1 MSTATNKRK
10 QPNADSDENN
20 CVSLGDTARATKR
33 KKRVSFK
40 AIGKP
45 AEVLLGQLMGHHL
58 YAIDSGI
65 GHVDDNDPLASSGT
79 TTGLSFDNILH
90 NINMRKLNTRWRNAW
105 KSLSEQNWIRQIES
119 SGGFYT
125 SAFSLTPTGLEEA
138 STEEVK
144 EIMAKNSVVSKKPKT
159 DDELHEHIKGRLMN
173 QRGEEIFDL
182 LVGHG
187 PMSRKKLA
195 EHIGISD
202 RGAYFSYALQQLKD
216 LGYAENMIAKSGTR
230 KTKVTLTGKSFVNGK
245 VQTLGKG
252 NQEIASRS
260 SSSTIKTESL
270 KTVGTEDLEGSVTDV
285 VKEESELGHEK
296 KLDPSNKRKRDTCSN
311 TMIQKKIKVEHFVQK
326 E

>member
-1 MSTATNKRK
+1 MGTHKPISKTKTLAMRK
-10 QPNADSDENN
+10 QGSSGGHA
-20 CVSLGDTARATKR
+20 
-33 KKRVSFK
+33 SFK
-40 AIGKP
+40 AKTTGKP
-45 AEVLLGQLMGHHL
+45 AEVLLGQLMEHHL

-65 GHVDDNDPLASSGT
+65 DNVDDNDPLASSAT
-79 TTGLSFDNILH
+79 TTAGLSFCNILH
-90 NINMRKLNTRWRNAW
+90 NFKMCDRNTSWRNAW
-105 KSLSEQNWIRQIES
+105 KGLSEQNLISQIES

-125 SAFSLTPTGLEEA
+125 SAFSLTTTGLEEA

-144 EIMAKNSVVSKKPKT
+144 EIMAKNSVASKKPKT

-182 LVGHG
+182 LVGYG

-216 LGYAENMIAKSGTR
+216 LGYAENMMAGDGTR

-245 VQTLGKG
+245 VPTLGKG

-260 SSSTIKTESL
+260 SSSTIKTESIE
-270 KTVGTEDLEGSVTDV
+270 TVGTEDLEGSATDV

-296 KLDPSNKRKRDTCSN
+296 KFDPSNKRKRDTCSN
-311 TMIQKKIKVEHFVQK
+311 TMIQKKIKAEHIVHK

>member
-1 MSTATNKRK
+1 MGTHKPISKTKALAMRK
-10 QPNADSDENN
+10 QGSSGGHA
-20 CVSLGDTARATKR
+20 
-33 KKRVSFK
+33 SFK
-40 AIGKP
+40 AKTTGKP
-45 AEVLLGQLMGHHL
+45 AEVLLGQLMEHHL

-65 GHVDDNDPLASSGT
+65 DNIDDNDPSASSAT
-79 TTGLSFDNILH
+79 TTGLSFCNILH
-90 NINMRKLNTRWRNAW
+90 NFKMCDRNTSWRKAW
-105 KSLSEQNWIRQIES
+105 KGLSEQNLISQIES

-125 SAFSLTPTGLEEA
+125 SAFRLTPTGLDEA

-144 EIMAKNSVVSKKPKT
+144 EIMAKNSVVSQKPKT

-216 LGYAENMIAKSGTR
+216 LGYAENVIAESGTR

-245 VQTLGKG
+245 GQTLGKG

-260 SSSTIKTESL
+260 SSSTIKTESIE
-270 KTVGTEDLEGSVTDV
+270 TVGTKDLEGSATDV

-296 KLDPSNKRKRDTCSN
+296 KFDPSNKRKRDTCSN
-311 TMIQKKIKVEHFVQK
+311 TMIQKKIKAEHIVHK